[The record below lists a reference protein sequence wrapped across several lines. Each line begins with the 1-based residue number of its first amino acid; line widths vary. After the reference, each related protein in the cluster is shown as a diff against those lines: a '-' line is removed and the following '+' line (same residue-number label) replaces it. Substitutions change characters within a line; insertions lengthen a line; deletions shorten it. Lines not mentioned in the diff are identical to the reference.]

1 MKIAIHHSKGSY
13 SKSWIAYCEKN
24 NIPFKIVDC
33 YDSNIIDNLADC
45 DALMWHHSHSNP
57 KDVLFAKELLYSVE
71 AAGKLVY
78 PDSKSTWH
86 FDDKLGQKYLL
97 EAMGLP
103 LVPAYAFYSKKDAL
117 SWIKNAEFPVVFKLR
132 GGAGGRN
139 VRLIKSK
146 GHARR
151 IIKMAFGSGIRQYDA
166 IGGIKDKIRRY
177 RLGLSP
183 FIEVIKAFLHL
194 TYPIRLEKSKG
205 REKGYVLFQKFIP
218 GCDSDIRVQMVGD
231 RSWAMIRKVR
241 ENDFRA
247 SGSGDIDFD
256 MSKVPTD
263 AIAFSLQ
270 VARKLG
276 MQSLAIDLLPYN
288 GSYGIVEISYAF
300 GIDEEE
306 LEFGYCDGNLVYH
319 PGHINPF
326 GWMIDDIMERFNNVR
341 EK

>member
-1 MKIAIHHSKGSY
+1 MKIAIHHQRGSY
-13 SKSWIAYCEKN
+13 SQSWIDYCIKN
-24 NIPFKIVDC
+24 NISYKIVNC
-33 YDSNIIDNLADC
+33 YESDIISKLGDC
-45 DALMWHHSHSNP
+45 DALMWHHSHSDP
-57 KDVLFAKELLYSVE
+57 KDVLFAKELLFSVE

-78 PDSKSTWH
+78 PDSRSTWH
-86 FDDKLGQKYLL
+86 FDDKLGQKYLM

-103 LVPAYAFYSKKDAL
+103 LVPAYAFYDKTEAL
-117 SWIKNAEFPVVFKLR
+117 KWVENAEFPLVFKLR

-139 VRLIKSK
+139 VRLLRSRQQ
-146 GHARR
+146 ARR
-151 IIKMAFGSGIRQYDA
+151 IIKKAFGRGIRQYDA

-183 FIEVIKAFLHL
+183 AKEVIKAFLHL
-194 TYPIRLEKSKG
+194 VYPIRLEKSKG
-205 REKGYVLFQKFIP
+205 RDKGYVYFQKFIP
-218 GCDSDIRVQMVGD
+218 GCDTDIRVQLVGD

-247 SGSGDIDFD
+247 SGSGNIDFD
-256 MSKVPTD
+256 MSKVPMD
-263 AIAFSLQ
+263 AIELSVM

-288 GSYGIVEISYAF
+288 GGYGIVEISYAF

-306 LEFGYCDGNLVYH
+306 LEFGYCDGNLIWH

-326 GWMIDDIMERFNNVR
+326 GWMIDDLIKKYNNG
-341 EK
+341 